1 MARKA
6 PCQVALIL
14 TLMVGFFAGY
24 LFNTLPG
31 RSPDES
37 ADEKEASSERSD
49 SAIRGYADA
58 LVHIRQSAVYE
69 KCWMIP
75 IENCFHRYKSVSN
88 WFG

>member
-69 KCWMIP
+69 KCWMMGGG
-75 IENCFHRYKSVSN
+75 K
-88 WFG
+88 